1 VNENPDLFEFLRCPI
16 CLNSLIPSD
25 DGVSCSR
32 CGETFPYDEN
42 EKLDLRI
49 KKSKRVSLEFEL
61 GQRPTEV
68 RESVL
73 RILKD
78 RGFSFPSKIP
88 KHVYQK
94 LQGELLPYF
103 PDASAGRKIVLDVGC
118 EESIYKAPCQDLGWT
133 YVGTD
138 ILSSPDVS
146 FVSDAHA
153 LPVADGYFD
162 LVLANNLLEHL
173 RYPFVAVREFSRV
186 LKPGGRLLGVVSFLE
201 PFHMDSHYHHT
212 HLGVYN
218 MLSYAGLEVELISP
232 SPDWDVFRALATMGF
247 IPRAPAFLINILFLP
262 VRFLY
267 AISWGI
273 RSLMD
278 KAVPSSK
285 WNRLMRKAG
294 SFSFVAKKP

>member
-1 VNENPDLFEFLRCPI
+1 MNENPNLFEFLRCPY

-25 DGVSCSR
+25 DGASCSR
-32 CGETFPYDEN
+32 CREIFPIDEN
-42 EKLDLRI
+42 RKLDLRI

-61 GQRPTEV
+61 GERPTEV
-68 RESVL
+68 HESAL
-73 RILKD
+73 RVLKD

-88 KHVYQK
+88 KHIYKK
-94 LQGELLPYF
+94 LQGELLPYL
-103 PDASAGRKIVLDVGC
+103 PDASEGPKIVLDVGC
-118 EESIYKAPCQDLGWT
+118 EESIYKAPFQDLGWT

-173 RYPFVAVREFSRV
+173 WYPFVAVREFARV
-186 LKPGGRLLGVVSFLE
+186 LKPGGRLLGVASFLE

-218 MLSYAGLEVELISP
+218 MLSYAGLEVELISA

-247 IPRAPAFLINILFLP
+247 IPRAPAFLINILFIP

-267 AISWGI
+267 ALLWGAK
-273 RSLMD
+273 SLMD
-278 KAVPSSK
+278 KAGTRGK
-285 WNRLMRKAG
+285 WDRLMRKAG